1 MYIKKI
7 HNILCI
13 GGGEML
19 YVVKRDGREVEFNT
33 DKIRNAIKKAS
44 NEVGESLKESEV
56 LICIQRVIKYIEESQ
71 KEKVSVEEVQNLVE
85 KALVDSGHTNIEK
98 AYSAYRRERTRVRDI
113 KSDLMKV
120 IKKIG
125 VETDR
130 DNANVGNNFS
140 SKLLRIASE
149 SNKWHNLY
157 NMPKHLAKAHE
168 LGELYFHDLDS
179 YNLTTNCLH
188 IPTGE
193 VLSRGFNTGYGTIKA
208 PKRIETAAELSCI
221 LLQSTQNDMFGGQSH
236 PNFDNDMAQFIEPT
250 RNEIR
255 GELLELGIEEKRLDD
270 LVEKKL
276 RSRIHQAMQGVVYNL
291 NTMHSRAG
299 SQVPFS
305 SVNLGIPNSNDAALI
320 CEIFLREYEK
330 GLGKGEQPIFPNII
344 FRVKK
349 GVNREQDD
357 PYYYLFKIACEV
369 ASKRMN
375 PTFMNIDADFNKEY
389 YDKGY
394 IPATMGCRTYLMK
407 NVNGEPGCK
416 GRGNIAPITINLPRI
431 GIEANKDINKFFEIL
446 QNRLTLAKEAL
457 LHRYSILKNLK
468 VKDLPFVAGQG
479 LMRGSEDLMPDDSIE
494 PILKQG
500 TWAIGFIGLAE
511 TLYALIGSHNG
522 ETDEAR
528 NLGLKIIKFIR
539 EYTDKLV
546 EETQLNWS
554 CYATPAE
561 GLSGKFI
568 KKDKKIYGII
578 KGVTDK
584 EYYTNSFHIPVNY
597 NISIKDKIDIEAPYH
612 KLCNAG
618 HISYIELDDSPS
630 PEVIMEIINYAYKR
644 TNISYIGIN
653 FHIRYCKECGTS
665 IENNLNSCPKC
676 NSKNI
681 QGISRVTGY
690 LSLDERFGPGKYE
703 ERLDRRSHTGNYKN
717 NY

>member
-1 MYIKKI
+1 
-7 HNILCI
+7 
-13 GGGEML
+13 ML
-19 YVVKRDGREVEFNT
+19 YVVKRDGRKVEFNT

-236 PNFDNDMAQFIEPT
+236 PDFDNDMAQFIEPT

-255 GELLELGIEEKRLDD
+255 EELLELGIEEKRLDD

-431 GIEANKDINKFFEIL
+431 GIEANKDINKFFKIL

-584 EYYTNSFHIPVNY
+584 EYYTNSFHVPVYY
-597 NISIKDKIDIEAPYH
+597 NISAFNKIKIEAPYH
-612 KLCNAG
+612 ELTNGG
-618 HISYIELDDSPS
+618 HITYVELDGD
-630 PEVIMEIINYAYKR
+630 
-644 TNISYIGIN
+644 
-653 FHIRYCKECGTS
+653 TS
-665 IENNLNSCPKC
+665 NNLQAFETIIRSMKEMGIGYGSVNHPVDRDPVCGFSGVIPGTVCPVCGRNEEESDIKFER
-676 NSKNI
+676 I
-681 QGISRVTGY
+681 RRITGY
-690 LSLDERFGPGKYE
+690 LVGTVDRFNDAKKAE
-703 ERLDRRSHTGNYKN
+703 VRDRVKHTRI
-717 NY
+717 

>member
-1 MYIKKI
+1 
-7 HNILCI
+7 
-13 GGGEML
+13 ML
-19 YVVKRDGREVEFNT
+19 YVVKRDGRKVEFNT

-113 KSDLMKV
+113 KSDLMEV

-236 PNFDNDMAQFIEPT
+236 PDFDNDMAQFVEPT

-255 GELLELGIEEKRLDD
+255 EELLELGIEEKRLDD

-457 LHRYSILKNLK
+457 LHRYSILKKLK

>member
-1 MYIKKI
+1 
-7 HNILCI
+7 
-13 GGGEML
+13 ML

-85 KALVDSGHTNIEK
+85 KALVDSGHTNIKK

-236 PNFDNDMAQFIEPT
+236 PDFDNDMAQFVEPT

-255 GELLELGIEEKRLDD
+255 EELLELGIEEKRLDD

-457 LHRYSILKNLK
+457 LHRYSILKKLK

>member
-1 MYIKKI
+1 
-7 HNILCI
+7 
-13 GGGEML
+13 ML

-98 AYSAYRRERTRVRDI
+98 AYSAYRRERTRIRDI

-236 PNFDNDMAQFIEPT
+236 PDFDNDMAQFVEPT

-255 GELLELGIEEKRLDD
+255 EELLELGIEEKRLDD

-407 NVNGEPGCK
+407 NVNGEQGCK

-457 LHRYSILKNLK
+457 LHRYSILKKLK

>member
-1 MYIKKI
+1 
-7 HNILCI
+7 
-13 GGGEML
+13 ML

-236 PNFDNDMAQFIEPT
+236 PDFDNDMAQFVEPT

-255 GELLELGIEEKRLDD
+255 EELLELRIEEKRLDD

-357 PYYYLFKIACEV
+357 PYYYLLKIACEV

-457 LHRYSILKNLK
+457 LHRYSILKKLK

>member
-1 MYIKKI
+1 
-7 HNILCI
+7 
-13 GGGEML
+13 ML

-85 KALVDSGHTNIEK
+85 KALVDSGHTNI
-98 AYSAYRRERTRVRDI
+98 ERTRVRDI

-179 YNLTTNCLH
+179 YNLTTNCLR

-236 PNFDNDMAQFIEPT
+236 PDFDNDMAQFIEPT

-255 GELLELGIEEKRLDD
+255 EELLELGIEEKRLDD

-539 EYTDKLV
+539 GYTDKLV

>member
-1 MYIKKI
+1 
-7 HNILCI
+7 
-13 GGGEML
+13 ML

-98 AYSAYRRERTRVRDI
+98 AYSAYRRERTRIRDI

-236 PNFDNDMAQFIEPT
+236 PDFDNDMAQFVEPT

-255 GELLELGIEEKRLDD
+255 EELLELGIEEKRLDD

>member
-1 MYIKKI
+1 
-7 HNILCI
+7 
-13 GGGEML
+13 ML
-19 YVVKRDGREVEFNT
+19 YVVKRDGRKVEFNT

-236 PNFDNDMAQFIEPT
+236 PDFDNDMAQFVEPT

-255 GELLELGIEEKRLDD
+255 EELLELGIEEKRLDD

-457 LHRYSILKNLK
+457 LHRYSILKKLK

-703 ERLDRRSHTGNYKN
+703 ERLDRRSFNEFLE
-717 NY
+717 

>member
-1 MYIKKI
+1 
-7 HNILCI
+7 
-13 GGGEML
+13 ML

-98 AYSAYRRERTRVRDI
+98 AYSAYRRERTRIRDI

-236 PNFDNDMAQFIEPT
+236 PDFDNDMVQFVEPT

-255 GELLELGIEEKRLDD
+255 EELLELGIEEKRLDD

-431 GIEANKDINKFFEIL
+431 GIEANKDINKFFKIL

>member
-1 MYIKKI
+1 
-7 HNILCI
+7 
-13 GGGEML
+13 ML

-98 AYSAYRRERTRVRDI
+98 AYSAYRRERTRIRDI

-157 NMPKHLAKAHE
+157 NMPKHLAKSHE

-236 PNFDNDMAQFIEPT
+236 PDFDNDMAQFVEPT

-255 GELLELGIEEKRLDD
+255 EELLELGIEEKRLDD

-457 LHRYSILKNLK
+457 LHRYSILKKLK

>member
-1 MYIKKI
+1 
-7 HNILCI
+7 
-13 GGGEML
+13 ML

-33 DKIRNAIKKAS
+33 DKIKNAIKKAS
-44 NEVGESLKESEV
+44 SEVGEELKEKEIFV
-56 LICIQRVIKYIEESQ
+56 CVERVMKYIEKSK
-71 KEKVSVEEVQNLVE
+71 KERVSVEEVQNLVE
-85 KALVDSGHTNIEK
+85 KSLIDRGHINIEK
-98 AYSAYRRERTRVRDI
+98 AYSAYRKERTRIRDI
-113 KSDLMKV
+113 KSDLMRV

-157 NMPKHLAKAHE
+157 NMPKYLAKSHE
-168 LGELYFHDLDS
+168 LGEVYFHDLDS

-193 VLSRGFNTGYGTIKA
+193 ILNKGFNTGYGTINP

-236 PNFDNDMAQFIEPT
+236 PDFDNDMAQFIEPT
-250 RNEIR
+250 RREIR
-255 GELLELGIEEKRLDD
+255 EELLELGIDSKILDQ

-276 RSRIHQAMQGVVYNL
+276 RSRVNQSMQGVIYNL

-305 SVNLGIPNSNDAALI
+305 SVNLGIPNSNDAAMI
-320 CEIFLREYEK
+320 CEIFLKQYEK

-349 GVNREQDD
+349 GVNREPSD

-389 YDKGY
+389 YDIGY
-394 IPATMGCRTYLMK
+394 VPATMGCRTYLMK
-407 NVNGEPGCK
+407 NINGEPGCK

-431 GIEANKDINKFFEIL
+431 GIEANKDIDKFFKIL
-446 QNRLTLAKEAL
+446 KIRLILAKEAL
-457 LHRYSILKNLK
+457 LHRYSILKKLK

-479 LMRGSEDLMPDDSIE
+479 LMKGSENLLSHDSIE

-511 TLYALIGSHNG
+511 TLYALIGSHHG
-522 ETDEAR
+522 ETKEAR
-528 NLGLKIIKFIR
+528 NLGLDIIKFIR
-539 EYTDKLV
+539 NYTDKLI

-597 NISIKDKIDIEAPYH
+597 NISIKNKIDIEAPYH

-653 FHIRYCKECGTS
+653 FHIRYCKECGEN
-665 IENNLNSCPKC
+665 IENNLTSCPKC

>member
-1 MYIKKI
+1 
-7 HNILCI
+7 
-13 GGGEML
+13 ML
-19 YVVKRDGREVEFNT
+19 YVVKRDGRKVEFNT

-98 AYSAYRRERTRVRDI
+98 VYSAYRRERTRVRDI

-236 PNFDNDMAQFIEPT
+236 PDFDNDMAQFIEPT

-255 GELLELGIEEKRLDD
+255 EELLELGIEEKRLDD

-457 LHRYSILKNLK
+457 LHRYSILKKLK

-511 TLYALIGSHNG
+511 TLYALIRSHNG

>member
-1 MYIKKI
+1 
-7 HNILCI
+7 
-13 GGGEML
+13 ML

-236 PNFDNDMAQFIEPT
+236 PDFDNDMAQFIEPT

-255 GELLELGIEEKRLDD
+255 EELLELGIEEKRLDD

-457 LHRYSILKNLK
+457 LHRYSILKKLK

-676 NSKNI
+676 NSKSI

-703 ERLDRRSHTGNYKN
+703 ERLDRRSNTVNYKN

>member
-1 MYIKKI
+1 
-7 HNILCI
+7 
-13 GGGEML
+13 ML

-98 AYSAYRRERTRVRDI
+98 AYSAYRRERTRIRDI

-236 PNFDNDMAQFIEPT
+236 PDFDNDMAQFIEPT

-255 GELLELGIEEKRLDD
+255 EELLELGIEEKRLDD

-276 RSRIHQAMQGVVYNL
+276 RSRINQAMQGVVYNL

-369 ASKRMN
+369 SSKRMN

-457 LHRYSILKNLK
+457 LHRYSILKKLK

>member
-1 MYIKKI
+1 
-7 HNILCI
+7 
-13 GGGEML
+13 ML

-236 PNFDNDMAQFIEPT
+236 PDFDNDMAQFIEPT

-255 GELLELGIEEKRLDD
+255 EELLELGIEEKRLDD

-457 LHRYSILKNLK
+457 LHRYSILKKLK

-511 TLYALIGSHNG
+511 TLYALIESHNG

>member
-1 MYIKKI
+1 
-7 HNILCI
+7 
-13 GGGEML
+13 ML
-19 YVVKRDGREVEFNT
+19 YVVKRDGRKVEFNT

-98 AYSAYRRERTRVRDI
+98 AYSAYRRERTRIRDI

-236 PNFDNDMAQFIEPT
+236 PDFDNDMAQFIEPT

-255 GELLELGIEEKRLDD
+255 EELLELGIEEKRLDD

-457 LHRYSILKNLK
+457 LHRYSILKKLK

-653 FHIRYCKECGTS
+653 FHIRYCTECGTS

>member
-1 MYIKKI
+1 
-7 HNILCI
+7 
-13 GGGEML
+13 ML
-19 YVVKRDGREVEFNT
+19 YVVKRDGREVEFNS
-33 DKIRNAIKKAS
+33 DKIAQAIKGAA
-44 NEVGESLKESEV
+44 NEIGLTLKESEV
-56 LICIQRVIKYIEESQ
+56 LTTVTKVTDYIELENKESIT
-71 KEKVSVEEVQNLVE
+71 VEEIQNFVE
-85 KALVDSGHTNIEK
+85 KALQVEGHIDIAV
-98 AYSAYRRERTRVRDI
+98 AYSTYRKERTKVREI
-113 KSDLMKV
+113 KSDLMRA
-120 IKKIG
+120 IRKIG
-125 VETDR
+125 IETDR

-208 PKRIETAAELSCI
+208 PKRIATAAELSCI

-236 PNFDNDMAQFIEPT
+236 PDFDNDMAQFVEPT

-255 GELLELGIEEKRLDD
+255 EELLELGIEEKRLDD

-457 LHRYSILKNLK
+457 LHRYSILKKLK

>member
-1 MYIKKI
+1 
-7 HNILCI
+7 
-13 GGGEML
+13 ML

-236 PNFDNDMAQFIEPT
+236 PDFDNDMAQFIEPT

-255 GELLELGIEEKRLDD
+255 EELLELGIEEKRLDD

-457 LHRYSILKNLK
+457 LHRYSILKKLK

-479 LMRGSEDLMPDDSIE
+479 LMRGSEELMPDDSIE

>member
-1 MYIKKI
+1 
-7 HNILCI
+7 
-13 GGGEML
+13 ML
-19 YVVKRDGREVEFNT
+19 YVVKRDGRKVEFNT

-236 PNFDNDMAQFIEPT
+236 PDFDNDMAQFVEPT

-255 GELLELGIEEKRLDD
+255 EELLELGIEEKRLDD

>member
-1 MYIKKI
+1 
-7 HNILCI
+7 
-13 GGGEML
+13 ML
-19 YVVKRDGREVEFNT
+19 YVVKRDGRKVEFNT

-236 PNFDNDMAQFIEPT
+236 PDFDNDMVQFVEPT

-255 GELLELGIEEKRLDD
+255 EELLELGIEEKRLDD

-457 LHRYSILKNLK
+457 LHRYSILKKLK

-644 TNISYIGIN
+644 
-653 FHIRYCKECGTS
+653 RKE
-665 IENNLNSCPKC
+665 
-676 NSKNI
+676 
-681 QGISRVTGY
+681 
-690 LSLDERFGPGKYE
+690 
-703 ERLDRRSHTGNYKN
+703 
-717 NY
+717 

>member
-1 MYIKKI
+1 
-7 HNILCI
+7 
-13 GGGEML
+13 
-19 YVVKRDGREVEFNT
+19 
-33 DKIRNAIKKAS
+33 
-44 NEVGESLKESEV
+44 
-56 LICIQRVIKYIEESQ
+56 
-71 KEKVSVEEVQNLVE
+71 
-85 KALVDSGHTNIEK
+85 
-98 AYSAYRRERTRVRDI
+98 
-113 KSDLMKV
+113 MKV

-236 PNFDNDMAQFIEPT
+236 PDFDNDMAQFIEPT

-255 GELLELGIEEKRLDD
+255 EELLELGIEEKRLDD

-457 LHRYSILKNLK
+457 LHRYSILKKLK

-597 NISIKDKIDIEAPYH
+597 NISIKDKIYIEAPYH

>member
-1 MYIKKI
+1 
-7 HNILCI
+7 
-13 GGGEML
+13 ML

-98 AYSAYRRERTRVRDI
+98 AYSAYRRERTRIRDI

-236 PNFDNDMAQFIEPT
+236 PDFDNDMAQFIEPT

-255 GELLELGIEEKRLDD
+255 EELLELGIEEKRLDD

-457 LHRYSILKNLK
+457 LHRYSILKKLK

-630 PEVIMEIINYAYKR
+630 PEVIMEVINYAYKR

-665 IENNLNSCPKC
+665 IENNLNSCPKR

>member
-1 MYIKKI
+1 
-7 HNILCI
+7 
-13 GGGEML
+13 ML
-19 YVVKRDGREVEFNT
+19 YVVKRDGRKVEFNT

-236 PNFDNDMAQFIEPT
+236 PDFDNDMVQFVEPT

-255 GELLELGIEEKRLDD
+255 EELLELGIEEKRLDD

-457 LHRYSILKNLK
+457 LHRYSILKKLK

-665 IENNLNSCPKC
+665 I
-676 NSKNI
+676 
-681 QGISRVTGY
+681 
-690 LSLDERFGPGKYE
+690 
-703 ERLDRRSHTGNYKN
+703 
-717 NY
+717 

>member
-1 MYIKKI
+1 
-7 HNILCI
+7 
-13 GGGEML
+13 
-19 YVVKRDGREVEFNT
+19 
-33 DKIRNAIKKAS
+33 
-44 NEVGESLKESEV
+44 
-56 LICIQRVIKYIEESQ
+56 
-71 KEKVSVEEVQNLVE
+71 
-85 KALVDSGHTNIEK
+85 
-98 AYSAYRRERTRVRDI
+98 
-113 KSDLMKV
+113 
-120 IKKIG
+120 
-125 VETDR
+125 
-130 DNANVGNNFS
+130 
-140 SKLLRIASE
+140 
-149 SNKWHNLY
+149 
-157 NMPKHLAKAHE
+157 
-168 LGELYFHDLDS
+168 
-179 YNLTTNCLH
+179 
-188 IPTGE
+188 
-193 VLSRGFNTGYGTIKA
+193 
-208 PKRIETAAELSCI
+208 
-221 LLQSTQNDMFGGQSH
+221 MFGGQSH
-236 PNFDNDMAQFIEPT
+236 PDFDNDMAQFVEPT

-255 GELLELGIEEKRLDD
+255 EELLELGIEEKRLDD

-457 LHRYSILKNLK
+457 LHRYSILKKLK

>member
-1 MYIKKI
+1 
-7 HNILCI
+7 
-13 GGGEML
+13 ML

-98 AYSAYRRERTRVRDI
+98 AYSAYRRERTRIRDI

-221 LLQSTQNDMFGGQSH
+221 LLQTTQNDMFGGQSH
-236 PNFDNDMAQFIEPT
+236 PDFDNDMAQFIEPT

-255 GELLELGIEEKRLDD
+255 EELLELGIEEKRLDD

-457 LHRYSILKNLK
+457 LHRYSILKKLK

>member
-1 MYIKKI
+1 
-7 HNILCI
+7 
-13 GGGEML
+13 ML
-19 YVVKRDGREVEFNT
+19 YVVKRDGREVKFDSN
-33 DKIRNAIKKAS
+33 KIANAIKKS
-44 NEVGESLKESEV
+44 SDEIGDKLEENQIDE
-56 LICIQRVIKYIEESQ
+56 CIQRVIEYIELSK

-85 KALVDSGHTNIEK
+85 KALVDSNHKNIQR
-98 AYSAYRRERTRVRDI
+98 AYSSYRRERTRIREI
-113 KSDLMKV
+113 KSDLMKA

-157 NMPKHLAKAHE
+157 NMPKYLAKAHE
-168 LGELYFHDLDS
+168 VGEVYFHDLDS
-179 YNLTTNCLH
+179 YNLTVNCLH

-193 VLSRGFNTGYGTIKA
+193 ILKKGFNTGYGTINS

-236 PNFDNDMAQFIEPT
+236 PDFDNDLGEFIEPT
-250 RNEIR
+250 RREIR
-255 GELLELGIEEKRLDD
+255 EELISYGIEGEKLEK
-270 LVEKKL
+270 LVEEKL
-276 RSRIHQAMQGVVYNL
+276 RLRIHQAMQGIIYNL

-305 SVNLGIPNSNDAALI
+305 SINLGIPYSDDAALV
-320 CEIFLREYEK
+320 CEVFLKEYEK

-344 FRVKK
+344 FRVKE
-349 GVNREQDD
+349 GVNREIDD
-357 PYYYLFKIACEV
+357 HYYYLYELACKV
-369 ASKRMN
+369 AAKRMN

-394 IPATMGCRTYLMK
+394 MPATMGCRTYLMK

-431 GIEANKDINKFFEIL
+431 GIEANKDIDKFFEIL
-446 QNRLTLAKEAL
+446 KDRLVLAKEAL
-457 LHRYSILKNLK
+457 LHRYNVLKNLK

-479 LMRGSEDLMPDDSIE
+479 LMRGAEGLEAEDSIE

-500 TWAIGFIGLAE
+500 TWGIGFIGLAE
-511 TLYALIGSHNG
+511 TLYALLGKHHG
-522 ETDEAR
+522 EDQEAR
-528 NLGLKIIKFIR
+528 ELGLRIIRFIR
-539 EYTDKLV
+539 EYTDRLV
-546 EETQLNWS
+546 EETKLNWS

-568 KKDKKIYGII
+568 KQDKKIFGII

-584 EYYTNSFHIPVNY
+584 DYYTNSFHIPVNY
-597 NISIKDKIDIEAPYH
+597 NISIKNKIDIEAPYH

-618 HISYIELDDSPS
+618 HISYIEVDDSPS
-630 PEVIMEIINYAYKR
+630 EEVIMNIINYAYKN
-644 TNISYIGIN
+644 TDISYIGIN
-653 FHIRYCKECGTS
+653 FHIRYCRDCGETLLS
-665 IENNLNSCPKC
+665 NESKCPKC
-676 NSKNI
+676 NSRNI

-703 ERLDRRSHTGNYKN
+703 ERIDRRSHTGSYKN
-717 NY
+717 NYEIL

>member
-1 MYIKKI
+1 
-7 HNILCI
+7 
-13 GGGEML
+13 ML
-19 YVVKRDGREVEFNT
+19 YVVKRDGRKVEFNT

-236 PNFDNDMAQFIEPT
+236 PDFDNDMAQFVEPT

-255 GELLELGIEEKRLDD
+255 EELLELGIEEKRLDD

-407 NVNGEPGCK
+407 NINGEQGCK

-457 LHRYSILKNLK
+457 LHRYSILKKLK

>member
-1 MYIKKI
+1 
-7 HNILCI
+7 
-13 GGGEML
+13 ML
-19 YVVKRDGREVEFNT
+19 YVVKRDGRKVEFNT

-98 AYSAYRRERTRVRDI
+98 AYSAYRRERTRIRDI

-236 PNFDNDMAQFIEPT
+236 PDFDNDMAQFIEPT

-255 GELLELGIEEKRLDD
+255 EELLELGIEEKRLDD

-457 LHRYSILKNLK
+457 LHRYSILKKLK

-539 EYTDKLV
+539 GYTDKLV

>member
-1 MYIKKI
+1 
-7 HNILCI
+7 
-13 GGGEML
+13 ML

-236 PNFDNDMAQFIEPT
+236 PDFDNDMAQFIEPT

-255 GELLELGIEEKRLDD
+255 EELLELGIEEKRLDD

-457 LHRYSILKNLK
+457 LHRYSILKKLK

-676 NSKNI
+676 NSKSI

>member
-1 MYIKKI
+1 
-7 HNILCI
+7 
-13 GGGEML
+13 ML
-19 YVVKRDGREVEFNT
+19 YVVKRDGRKVEFNT

-236 PNFDNDMAQFIEPT
+236 PDFDNDMAQFVEPT

-255 GELLELGIEEKRLDD
+255 EGLLELGIEEKRLDD

-457 LHRYSILKNLK
+457 LHRYSILKKLK